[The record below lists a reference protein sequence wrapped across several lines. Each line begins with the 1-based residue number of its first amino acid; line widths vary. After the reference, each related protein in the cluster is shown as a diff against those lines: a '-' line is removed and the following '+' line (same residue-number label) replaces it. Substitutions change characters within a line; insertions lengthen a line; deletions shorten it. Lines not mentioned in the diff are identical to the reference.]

1 MGRAELDAVL
11 RVGDRQVER
20 PLGHAQQLGGVGD
33 RGDVQ
38 MAGDLRR
45 APHVQARRV
54 GERRRTEPAELA
66 GDVHRRLG
74 GRAPFPQ
81 VDRHQPIV
89 LGHHDQ
95 VGCRR
100 VDARFVEARRAGGDR
115 VAGDQPRSPG
125 GVGQR
130 VEGHHLAE
138 HGCRR
143 HVRAHLLE
151 DDGGL
156 DPAQADAP
164 QLLGHGQA
172 APALVHHG
180 PPQRRVG
187 LPTPPDGAAHDR
199 HR

>member
-1 MGRAELDAVL
+1 
-11 RVGDRQVER
+11 
-20 PLGHAQQLGGVGD
+20 
-33 RGDVQ
+33 
-38 MAGDLRR
+38 MAGDLGR
-45 APHVQARRV
+45 APDLEARGV
-54 GERRRTEPAELA
+54 GERRRPEPAELP

-74 GRAPFPQ
+74 GRTSIPQ

-89 LGHHDQ
+89 LGHDDE
-95 VGCRR
+95 VGRR
-100 VDARFVEARRAGGDR
+100 CIDARFVEARGAGGHR
-115 VAGDQPRSPG
+115 LAGDQRRSPG

-138 HGCRR
+138 DRRRR

-156 DPAQADAP
+156 DPAQADAA

-172 APALVHHG
+172 APALIHHG
-180 PPQRRVG
+180 RPQPRVG
-187 LPTPPDGAAHDR
+187 LPSPVDGAAHHR